1 MKRIFILPNRE
12 SLNKDVIVISIF
24 WFACASVILFYKW
37 EAVSAL
43 NLNDNDDYM
52 RYVQFQAWMKS
63 GHWYLEPMSNFNA
76 LDGII
81 IHWSRFPDLM
91 LSIVAFPLLFIID
104 DSLAYSISISVVP
117 LFYLLLYA
125 LSCFYLC
132 DQYFGSKYRFISMMF
147 AISSPSIIHFL
158 PGSIDHHNIQLI
170 LAALFLSVT
179 PLTTRN
185 LNQSWRV
192 YIQSTFLSLSLWTG
206 VDNLLLFFPF
216 FFLYTVYFSFFNNG
230 YFSYISKLYANC
242 TVLSSIT
249 VLLNRPYDEFFVL
262 KYDEVSFIIIILFF
276 SGWLFVHFYHRLASN
291 DKSVTERTFLFITLG
306 LLCLLPV
313 FIVYPSLTSALLID
327 YPPILKMYWLDQ
339 VTEAKSVASYIST
352 HGLFSVENYA
362 LLLVPAIL
370 SPIFKL
376 KNHHAIILYIIF
388 MFNLFLALFW
398 QIRIMRLCFVLAAP
412 FQAYFIIKLSDV
424 VRYSVLK
431 IIVIF
436 SGAPLAL
443 ALFIVILSPEEKVT
457 TVFDNIENPPDIFKV
472 LKDNGINSHTILS
485 GIETGAPV
493 LAKTNNSIIAAPY
506 HRNIAGNQF
515 LIEVMLEED
524 MLLARKEIIDK
535 RVDYILIGN
544 DPHLS
549 LLEASGSDN
558 SLVKRL
564 HGDNVPDWL
573 EVTYDGVKDGYR
585 VFKVRGENE

>member
-12 SLNKDVIVISIF
+12 SFNKDVIVISIF

-230 YFSYISKLYANC
+230 YFSYISKLYATC
-242 TVLSSIT
+242 TFLSSIT

-262 KYDEVSFIIIILFF
+262 KYDEVSFL
-276 SGWLFVHFYHRLASN
+276 
-291 DKSVTERTFLFITLG
+291 
-306 LLCLLPV
+306 
-313 FIVYPSLTSALLID
+313 
-327 YPPILKMYWLDQ
+327 
-339 VTEAKSVASYIST
+339 
-352 HGLFSVENYA
+352 
-362 LLLVPAIL
+362 
-370 SPIFKL
+370 
-376 KNHHAIILYIIF
+376 
-388 MFNLFLALFW
+388 
-398 QIRIMRLCFVLAAP
+398 
-412 FQAYFIIKLSDV
+412 
-424 VRYSVLK
+424 
-431 IIVIF
+431 
-436 SGAPLAL
+436 
-443 ALFIVILSPEEKVT
+443 
-457 TVFDNIENPPDIFKV
+457 
-472 LKDNGINSHTILS
+472 
-485 GIETGAPV
+485 
-493 LAKTNNSIIAAPY
+493 
-506 HRNIAGNQF
+506 
-515 LIEVMLEED
+515 
-524 MLLARKEIIDK
+524 
-535 RVDYILIGN
+535 
-544 DPHLS
+544 
-549 LLEASGSDN
+549 
-558 SLVKRL
+558 
-564 HGDNVPDWL
+564 
-573 EVTYDGVKDGYR
+573 
-585 VFKVRGENE
+585 